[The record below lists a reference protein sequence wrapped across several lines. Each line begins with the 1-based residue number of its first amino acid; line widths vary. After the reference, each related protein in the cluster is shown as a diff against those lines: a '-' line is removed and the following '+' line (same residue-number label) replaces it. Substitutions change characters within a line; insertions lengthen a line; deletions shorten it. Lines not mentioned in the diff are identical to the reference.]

1 MKRPNPTSIEIE
13 LWLDEL
19 PTIEQLKKVTGFEIG
34 KAYYFVRI
42 GGKWRIGKENPYI
55 DAKNLAS
62 KTENIL
68 CFADE
73 PDMNKRIAGAR
84 DSESPKLHTVRI
96 QAVKKDL
103 NILDKLLVGVNL
115 RKEFVEFFWEDSPSE
130 MYKRQIEDYKRAY
143 RVNYCINFF
152 IIVIVVVG
160 GLIYFNQ
167 DKLNSTQNLNNQI
180 IEELNWRYQ
189 KLSSS
194 KKRLFLRKTGL
205 DIASS
210 LITDTTNDSLKDL
223 IAKHLDQ
230 HQDRLSD
237 DLTKNMFLNKLLNE
251 IENLTD
257 SRNNLITTANLFD

>member
-1 MKRPNPTSIEIE
+1 MVSM
-13 LWLDEL
+13 
-19 PTIEQLKKVTGFEIG
+19 VTG
-34 KAYYFVRI
+34 A
-42 GGKWRIGKENPYI
+42 
-55 DAKNLAS
+55 
-62 KTENIL
+62 
-68 CFADE
+68 
-73 PDMNKRIAGAR
+73 
-84 DSESPKLHTVRI
+84 LHFGI
-96 QAVKKDL
+96 
-103 NILDKLLVGVNL
+103 
-115 RKEFVEFFWEDSPSE
+115 
-130 MYKRQIEDYKRAY
+130 
-143 RVNYCINFF
+143 
-152 IIVIVVVG
+152 G